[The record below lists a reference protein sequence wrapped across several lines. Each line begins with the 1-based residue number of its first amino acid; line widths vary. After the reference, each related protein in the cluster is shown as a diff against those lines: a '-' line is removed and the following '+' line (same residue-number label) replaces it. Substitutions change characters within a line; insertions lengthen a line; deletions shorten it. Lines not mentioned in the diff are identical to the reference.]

1 MTFRL
6 RNTSDPMPK
15 DMRLYSVESLEN
27 VQNSKKT
34 TSKSWELPL
43 EDFLKKNPTL
53 DEKYYNYLNEV
64 IQTDATRSGYMSK
77 MKYFIKWAEDLET
90 TSDLSEMNDTKK
102 VEDLLRKFLS
112 HLKNER
118 RSSGATQRQYIT
130 SIIQFLSECRIK
142 LDGKFVTR
150 VISKHT
156 PQKIQ
161 SWTREDIQKMLKT
174 SLGNKPKLRAMIL
187 MYASTGMRREGLVQ
201 LTFGDLKAVEDLY
214 EVTVYAGEPEEY
226 KTYCTP
232 EAREALDEYLNT
244 RRDGKEYTTN
254 YPMRD
259 KGYKTKRI
267 VKTLKAENIVK
278 DSYVFTNDFKN
289 NEKLGVGIVTNY
301 FVKIQRMA
309 GLDGQKNK
317 HTIHS
322 FRHTFQT
329 AMTNSKVMGQDG
341 KEYDAIPLVRQRQLM
356 GHKIT
361 SNDLQTLYTDTDQES
376 LLREYKK
383 VIPAL
388 TFCKETILE
397 KEIVDLREK
406 VNNPETESKKEFEEF
421 KTQMYAEKKE
431 MLEQIA
437 ELTKAVKDL
446 TIGNR
451 YEEEVE
457 NSLVR
462 SRKGSKTL
470 VVSKE
475 NSYLVY

>member
-15 DMRLYSVESLEN
+15 NVRLYSVGSLNN
-27 VQNSKKT
+27 VENSKKT
-34 TSKSWELPL
+34 TSKSWELSL

-53 DEKYYNYLNEV
+53 DEKYYNYLKDV
-64 IQTDATRSGYMSK
+64 VQTDATRAGYMSK

-102 VEDLLRKFLS
+102 IEDLLRKFLS

-118 RSSGATQRQYIT
+118 SSSGATQRQYVT

-142 LDGKFVTR
+142 PDKSFVTR

-161 SWTREDIQKMLKT
+161 SWTRPEIQKMLKT

-187 MYASTGMRREGLVQ
+187 LYASTGMRREGLVG
-201 LTFGDLKAVEDLY
+201 LKFGDLKAVEDLY

-254 YPMRD
+254 YPLED
-259 KGYKTKRI
+259 GSTKRI
-267 VKTLKAENIVK
+267 TKKLDPENIVK

-301 FVKIQRMA
+301 FVKVQSKA
-309 GLDGQKNK
+309 GVDGQKNK

-329 AMTNSKVMGQDG
+329 ALTNAVVIGQDG
-341 KEYDAIPLVRQRQLM
+341 NEYPAIPTVRQRQLM

-361 SNDLQTLYTDTDQES
+361 TNDLQTLYTDDNQES
-376 LLREYKK
+376 LLREYQK
-383 VIPAL
+383 VIPEL

-397 KEIVDLREK
+397 KENIDLREK
-406 VNNPETESKKEFEEF
+406 LSQPEVQTSKEFEEF

-446 TIGNR
+446 TVGNR

-470 VVSKE
+470 VVSNDK
-475 NSYLVY
+475 SYLVY